1 MSITVQVDEVFWGFC
16 NYLIDINECNDGDA
30 NCSQICTNTIGSY
43 YCSCEIGFYNLTVDG
58 RNCSGLDIHIVLLCI
73 CFQMSMSVI
82 IIMVV
87 ALKHAIIQLEIIT
100 VNVIMDIISL
110 QTALQIVQV
119 YDLIKK
125 YWWY

>member
-1 MSITVQVDEVFWGFC
+1 
-16 NYLIDINECNDGDA
+16 
-30 NCSQICTNTIGSY
+30 
-43 YCSCEIGFYNLTVDG
+43 
-58 RNCSGLDIHIVLLCI
+58 
-73 CFQMSMSVI
+73 MSMSVI

-110 QTALQIVQV
+110 QTALQTVQV

-125 YWWY
+125 Y